1 MPQPPTTT
9 LSQPR
14 SRWRSCVYAY
24 LSRSTVGCG
33 LQGRALE
40 NRFPATSFISLHWFM
55 AGSVELLSIDDR
67 QAPPALRQPL
77 PRRLLSGK
85 SRPIVSR
92 NVGDI
97 AYFGVSMY
105 PDAFT
110 AAFGI
115 APSVLEGRFADA
127 DQLLAPAG
135 VALFDAVAAAPT
147 HEARIAVFEAY
158 LAEHAGG
165 FRVSL
170 WNDALRAGSQV
181 SVGLMSSLLKVGNR
195 QTIRATRQVLGVRVA
210 DLKKFARGEAA
221 FGELQ
226 ARQEAAEPV
235 SLADIAAQAG
245 YADQSHLSRECKAV
259 TGMTP
264 RQFMR
269 DFEGDESVWIY
280 RATSKIR
287 RD

>member
-1 MPQPPTTT
+1 
-9 LSQPR
+9 
-14 SRWRSCVYAY
+14 
-24 LSRSTVGCG
+24 
-33 LQGRALE
+33 
-40 NRFPATSFISLHWFM
+40 M
-55 AGSVELLSIDDR
+55 AGSVELLSIDNR
-67 QAPPALRQPL
+67 QPPPALRQQL

-85 SRPIVSR
+85 SKPIVSR

-105 PDAFT
+105 PDAFA

-115 APSVLEGRFADA
+115 APSALEGCFADA
-127 DQLLAPAG
+127 NESLAPAG

-165 FRVSL
+165 FRVTL

-181 SVGLMSSLLKVGNR
+181 SVGLMSRLLKVGNR
-195 QTIRATRQVLGVRVA
+195 QTIRATREALGVRVA

-221 FGELQ
+221 FGEFV
-226 ARQEAAEPV
+226 ARQEAAEAV

-264 RQFMR
+264 REFIR
-269 DFEGDESVWIY
+269 NVEGDESAWIY